1 MEYNPYIFI
10 VLFQHVQV
18 LNALGDQPAG
28 YAMKLERH
36 TVNFHVLLTME
47 DALQVQCVKKHQLQ
61 ILVIAVHLQLPVKVR
76 V

>member
-1 MEYNPYIFI
+1 MECNPYIFI
-10 VLFQHVQV
+10 ILFQHVQV
-18 LNALGDQPAG
+18 LNALGDQLAR

-47 DALQVQCVKKHQLQ
+47 DALQVQCAKKHQLQ
-61 ILVIAVHLQLPVKVR
+61 ILVIAVHLQLPVKVK